1 MQEHRDSDRHQEDR
15 HKGDRH
21 DEGRA
26 GRLVSTDSLKSLY
39 LAERSRRSNVQSLL
53 SVPVSIISF
62 SIFGF
67 VSFAQYLDVSR
78 WREPVT
84 MAMIGLCLASLA
96 SMFAAMGRLVRL
108 DRRLVLD
115 DFDRIEAVREAQSEI
130 DYFHRAYD
138 EALASNVMAERD
150 RSKAFALLILALVLF
165 LLAVFLMPLHLLGT
179 GVNGR

>member
-1 MQEHRDSDRHQEDR
+1 MQEHHDTKEGHDE
-15 HKGDRH
+15 KPH
-21 DEGRA
+21 DEGQA
-26 GRLVSTDSLKSLY
+26 GRLISIDSLKRLY

-84 MAMIGLCLASLA
+84 MAMIVLCLASLT
-96 SMFAAMGRLVRL
+96 SMFAAMARLVKL

-115 DFDRIEAVREAQSEI
+115 DFDRIEAVREAKSEI
-130 DYFHRAYD
+130 DYFHRAYN
-138 EALASNVMAERD
+138 EALASNVDAERD
-150 RSKAFALLILALVLF
+150 RNRAFSLLILALVLF
-165 LLAVFLMPLHLLGT
+165 LVAVFLMPVHLIGT

>member
-1 MQEHRDSDRHQEDR
+1 MQEHRDKNRQEGS
-15 HKGDRH
+15 HH

-26 GRLVSTDSLKSLY
+26 GRLISTDSLKSLY

-84 MAMIGLCLASLA
+84 MVMIGLCLASLG
-96 SMFAAMGRLVRL
+96 SMFAAMARLVRL

-115 DFDRIEAVREAQSEI
+115 DFDRIEAVREAKSEI

-138 EALASNVMAERD
+138 EALASNVDAERD
-150 RSKAFALLILALVLF
+150 RSKAFVLLILALVLF
-165 LLAVFLMPLHLLGT
+165 LLAVFLMPLHLVGT

>member
-1 MQEHRDSDRHQEDR
+1 MQEHHDTRERHDD
-15 HKGDRH
+15 KPH
-21 DEGRA
+21 DEGHA
-26 GRLVSTDSLKSLY
+26 GRLISTDSLKSLY

-84 MAMIGLCLASLA
+84 MAMIILCLASLT
-96 SMFAAMGRLVRL
+96 SMFMAMARLVKL

-138 EALASNVMAERD
+138 EALASNVDAERD
-150 RSKAFALLILALVLF
+150 RSRAFVLLIVALVLF
-165 LLAVFLMPLHLLGT
+165 LLAVFLMPVHLIGT